1 MQWADV
7 ISLLVGALLRQGLNY
22 EIDQATRYWTA
33 RKSAL
38 KQEAM
43 NIAFIHNVP
52 KWNGSLG
59 NWNDGRTYYRSGPK
73 FGQKASV
80 NTFVI
85 HWMDGN
91 LASTDLT
98 FLNPERLASAH
109 FGVEDTAIHQYVAI
123 NDTAY
128 HSGNGDVNCE
138 SIGIEHSA
146 QPGRDASEA
155 TYETSAQLC
164 VQLAHQFGKRVS
176 DFRFIAHHDVYNTQC
191 CGTISVDRIR
201 ARALALDTIVL
212 ANVPAP
218 VQYERPFVLPFT
230 VNIQPS
236 QTYSDEVKRVQG
248 FLVGQGFM
256 YDQGQNDGYYG
267 PITQTAVNAFQRA
280 HGLESDPNY
289 FGWWWTKTRAVANQ
303 LLTHSI

>member
-1 MQWADV
+1 MQWEVLPDIV
-7 ISLLVGALLRQGLNY
+7 VGALLRQGLNY
-22 EIDQATRYWTA
+22 EVIRFTSYLAN
-33 RKSAL
+33 RKPS
-38 KQEAM
+38 M
-43 NIAFIHNVP
+43 TISFIHNIP
-52 KWNGSLG
+52 KWNGATG
-59 NWNDGRTYYRSGPK
+59 NWNNGRIYYRYGPK
-73 FGQKASV
+73 FGKQASI

-91 LASTDLT
+91 LASTDQT

-109 FGVEDTAIHQYVAI
+109 FGVEDTTIHQYVAI

-146 QPGRDASEA
+146 EPGRDASDA

-164 VQLAHQFGKRVS
+164 VQLAHQLGKRVQ

-191 CGTISVDRIR
+191 CGTILVERIHH
-201 ARALALDTIVL
+201 RALEIENVGVL
-212 ANVPAP
+212 ADVPAP
-218 VQYERPFVLPFT
+218 PTVPFAIPFNEN
-230 VNIQPS
+230 VQPS
-236 QTYSDEVKRVQG
+236 QTYSDEVKRIQD
-248 FLVGQGFM
+248 FLIGQGLM
-256 YDQGQNDGYYG
+256 HDQGQNDGFYG

-280 HGLESDPNY
+280 HGLQSDPNY